1 MPDKSS
7 NLMPWAKSRGS
18 RVHEKLIQ
26 VFLFF
31 CAAISIL
38 TTAGI
43 ITVLLSNAVYAPGD
57 GKAFFERVSLWEF
70 LTGTHWKTV
79 DGPEGRFGVLPLLSG
94 TLMVGLIASCV
105 CIPTGLGAAVYM
117 SEYAAPG
124 ERNLIKPMLEIL
136 AGIPTV
142 VYGFFALKV
151 ITPYLLKPIFQD
163 ALGIPVETYNILS
176 AGLVVGLMVTP
187 LVASLSEDVIRAVP
201 RSLREAAF
209 ALGSTRL
216 DVSARVVVPAALSGI
231 LAAVLLAFSRAI
243 GETMAVTIAAG
254 SRIQLATN
262 SLEGAATMTA
272 FMVQQSSGD
281 SSADSIGYKSIYA
294 VGLALFVMTLTINLI
309 SGWIMRR
316 YREVYQ

>member
-1 MPDKSS
+1 MTSKTAVSF
-7 NLMPWAKSRGS
+7 PWAHRRSR

-26 VFLFF
+26 AALFF
-31 CAAISIL
+31 SAGLSVL

-43 ITVLLSNAVYAPGD
+43 ICVLLGNAVYAPGE
-57 GKAFFERVSLWEF
+57 GRAFFERISLWEF
-70 LTGTHWKTV
+70 LTETRWKTV
-79 DGPEGRFGVLPLLSG
+79 EGPEGHFGILPLLSG
-94 TLMVGLIASCV
+94 TLMVGLIASLV

-117 SEYAAPG
+117 AEYASPR
-124 ERNLIKPMLEIL
+124 ERNLIKPALEIL

-142 VYGFFALKV
+142 VYGFFALRFV
-151 ITPYLLKPIFQD
+151 TPWVLKPIFQNL
-163 ALGIPVETYNILS
+163 LGIPVETYNILS
-176 AGLVVGLMVTP
+176 AGLVVGFMVTP

-201 RSLREAAF
+201 RSLREAAY

-216 DVSARVVVPAALSGI
+216 DVSTRVVVPAALSGI
-231 LAAVLLAFSRAI
+231 LAAILLAFSRAI

-254 SRIQLATN
+254 SKIQLATN

-281 SSADSIGYKSIYA
+281 SAADSIGYKSIYA
-294 VGLALFVMTLTINLI
+294 VGMALFVMTLCINML
-309 SGWIMRR
+309 SGWILRR

>member
-94 TLMVGLIASCV
+94 TLMVGLIASFV

>member
-79 DGPEGRFGVLPLLSG
+79 DGPEGRFGILPLLSG
-94 TLMVGLIASCV
+94 TLMVGLIASVV

-124 ERNLIKPMLEIL
+124 ERNLIKPFLEIL

-163 ALGIPVETYNILS
+163 AMGIPVETYNILS

>member
-7 NLMPWAKSRGS
+7 NLMPWAKRRGS

>member
-151 ITPYLLKPIFQD
+151 ITPDLLKPIFQD

>member
-7 NLMPWAKSRGS
+7 NLMPWAKRRGS

-163 ALGIPVETYNILS
+163 TMGIPVETYNILS